1 MPFVYSIGSTVLATF
16 TGVLN
21 VEKQTHRPRNVQR
34 RQECASFVL
43 CILRGIVL
51 TRKLSLEVAP
61 TTSETFS
68 RPWHSRTCF
77 ACFSRVIKSRVHVK
91 TLAARTKKFC
101 QSISVSAAKI
111 LWRFYPP
118 VGVTPPAASLPARRD
133 APLARHL
140 LSPGACIT
148 SRRFAET
155 ARQDRAGFWQ
165 GGLLRSLVQCVM
177 RKFSYL
183 QNKGTLSQTLDSEN
197 TAVAH
202 R

>member
-21 VEKQTHRPRNVQR
+21 AEKQTHRPRNVQR

-91 TLAARTKKFC
+91 YSCRLNEE
-101 QSISVSAAKI
+101 
-111 LWRFYPP
+111 
-118 VGVTPPAASLPARRD
+118 SLPVHLCVGCEDFMA
-133 APLARHL
+133 L
-140 LSPGACIT
+140 LSAGWGNIPGGRLKMRDMIL
-148 SRRFAET
+148 RHQFARVEN
-155 ARQDRAGFWQ
+155 AGH
-165 GGLLRSLVQCVM
+165 
-177 RKFSYL
+177 
-183 QNKGTLSQTLDSEN
+183 EN
-197 TAVAH
+197 TAPYC
-202 R
+202 RGGKCGKS